1 LRVEQLL
8 QGLGLRVKGLGCT
21 VQGTGADLEQH
32 KYGELDDG
40 KLLEAGAYVLGPH
53 LPHMKSGMTDQ
64 HE

>member
-1 LRVEQLL
+1 
-8 QGLGLRVKGLGCT
+8 VKGLGCT